1 MKNDFLILAAG
12 KLKFQ
17 NLPLGNCDRFLLMF
31 FSDRFFQTN
40 VAILRE
46 ISKISGLAGVASL
59 ALWTI
64 IVESVESNADTGKR
78 GRERYLGPGLP

>member
-1 MKNDFLILAAG
+1 MKNDFLIPAAG

-17 NLPLGNCDRFLLMF
+17 NLPLSNCDRFLLMF
-31 FSDRFFQTN
+31 FSDRFFQT
-40 VAILRE
+40 ILRE

>member
-1 MKNDFLILAAG
+1 MKNDFLIPAAG

-31 FSDRFFQTN
+31 LSDRFFQT
-40 VAILRE
+40 ILRE

>member
-1 MKNDFLILAAG
+1 MKNDFLIPAAG

-31 FSDRFFQTN
+31 FSDRFFQT
-40 VAILRE
+40 ILRE